1 MQTFYQHAPA
11 TRGWHWRQAALSFL
25 ALSAAVD
32 VALLEERSENGQHR
46 YHRGRHKY
54 YGIGSLVIFF
64 AIFSAYGM
72 GHMLAT
78 MSNVSV
84 WGASIAGLIWGVFQ
98 WCLERQILVSIR
110 SDAPLILKVFGF
122 SWRALLALLSASTM
136 VYPFFVESNRAEIDV
151 KVGEMARA
159 RLVENLHSAQLAV
172 GLPALNQDFSALVSS
187 IKTVDVALA
196 TDPPELPAMKQK
208 AKLCWNRFR
217 EEEQRINSRIKQ
229 IKSGISAERID
240 AVNEGRIEAL
250 GQKLQA
256 SRSLCQ
262 GADAQVVNKLVAWK
276 EQKNAERKLLMNKQG
291 QLQTGIDQAKLKEN
305 DLAQEQATK
314 IALAAKSGFA
324 ADFVAVA
331 ELVRN
336 DANRRFQLIWW
347 LTWFL
352 AIELV
357 AILVKFTSNT
367 DLDLRINTDETLV
380 NTQTQQNLS
389 IAQEQLATAGLK
401 ASMKSKGEQAIWLT
415 DDGRQAMEQGERELM
430 MQNKLHQQ
438 VTQLSAELRLPVE
451 LLKVTMAQFAELE
464 QIVQGTKQ
472 ARTNPRLDAL
482 IEQALERISKSFTN
496 ALVSAGRL

>member
-1 MQTFYQHAPA
+1 
-11 TRGWHWRQAALSFL
+11 
-25 ALSAAVD
+25 
-32 VALLEERSENGQHR
+32 
-46 YHRGRHKY
+46 
-54 YGIGSLVIFF
+54 
-64 AIFSAYGM
+64 
-72 GHMLAT
+72 
-78 MSNVSV
+78 
-84 WGASIAGLIWGVFQ
+84 
-98 WCLERQILVSIR
+98 
-110 SDAPLILKVFGF
+110 
-122 SWRALLALLSASTM
+122 
-136 VYPFFVESNRAEIDV
+136 
-151 KVGEMARA
+151 
-159 RLVENLHSAQLAV
+159 
-172 GLPALNQDFSALVSS
+172 LVSS